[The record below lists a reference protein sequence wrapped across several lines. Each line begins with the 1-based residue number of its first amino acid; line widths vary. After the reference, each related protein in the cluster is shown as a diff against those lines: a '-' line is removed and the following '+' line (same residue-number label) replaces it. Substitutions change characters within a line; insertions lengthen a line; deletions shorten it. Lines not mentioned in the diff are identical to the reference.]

1 MVWRPE
7 NEPLVLPFCLP
18 KMKLMTRTLLLLL
31 LVLPL
36 LHLRAQ
42 PGVWERWDTE
52 VIRELH
58 AAGEAAY
65 LGEEEKKVVL
75 FMNMARHDGPLFAE
89 TFLQAYIGDNQMEM
103 TGYVRSLFRD
113 LKKTSGLVP
122 LRIEEDLTSVARG
135 HAVKMGESGR
145 TGHQDFN
152 KRFDPLMGHPYNHV
166 GENCSYGYAQAI
178 DIVLSLLIDEGISDK
193 GHRNNILNGDFNSV
207 GVAIRPHKNYR
218 VNCVIDFGHSDRS
231 NLNQLPF

>member
-1 MVWRPE
+1 
-7 NEPLVLPFCLP
+7 
-18 KMKLMTRTLLLLL
+18 MTRALLLLL
-31 LVLPL
+31 LVLPQMR
-36 LHLRAQ
+36 LRAQ
-42 PGVWERWDTE
+42 SGVWERWDVE
-52 VIRELH
+52 VIRELNT
-58 AAGEAAY
+58 AGEAPY

-89 TFLQAYIGDNQMEM
+89 TFLQAYIGDNQVEM

-113 LKKTSGLVP
+113 LKKSSGLAP
-122 LRIEEDLTSVARG
+122 LRIAEDLTSVAQG

-152 KRFDPLMGHPYNHV
+152 KRFGPLMGHPYNHV

-193 GHRNNILNGDFNSV
+193 GHRNNILNEGFNSV

-218 VNCVIDFGHSDRS
+218 VNCVIDFGHMDRS
-231 NLNQLPF
+231 NLNELPF